1 MSKGSNRRLDGCT
14 KYKERHVEYFLLKLL
29 LVGDSGTG
37 KSCLLHHF
45 LENQFKK
52 DSVNTIGMEFGTRII
67 HISDK
72 SIKLQIW
79 DTAGQERF
87 RSLTKSYFRGAAGAF
102 VVYDICNRDTFLGVR
117 SWLSDVRSLANT
129 ELVII
134 LVGNKNDRAD
144 EREVSYLEASRFAQ
158 EHEMMFLEASALT
171 GDAVEDMFFKC
182 ARSILSKIETGQ
194 IDPERS
200 GSGVQ
205 FGDSSL
211 RRMTQRTRSRRKE
224 RSCCF

>member
-1 MSKGSNRRLDGCT
+1 MLADA
-14 KYKERHVEYFLLKLL
+14 YDFLLKLL
-29 LVGDSGTG
+29 LVGDSGAG

-67 HISDK
+67 HIADK

-87 RSLTKSYFRGAAGAF
+87 RSLTKSYFRGAAGAL

-117 SWLSDVRSLANT
+117 AWLTDVRALANP

-134 LVGNKNDRAD
+134 LVGNKNDKD

-158 EHEMMFLEASALT
+158 EHEMMFLEASALS
-171 GDAVEDMFFKC
+171 GDGVEDMFFKC

-211 RRMTQRTRSRRKE
+211 RRMTQRTRTRKKE

>member
-1 MSKGSNRRLDGCT
+1 
-14 KYKERHVEYFLLKLL
+14 
-29 LVGDSGTG
+29 
-37 KSCLLHHF
+37 
-45 LENQFKK
+45 
-52 DSVNTIGMEFGTRII
+52 MEFGTRII
-67 HISDK
+67 HIADK

-87 RSLTKSYFRGAAGAF
+87 RSLTKSYFRGAAGAL
-102 VVYDICNRDTFLGVR
+102 VVYDVCNRDTFIGVR
-117 SWLSDVRSLANT
+117 SWLNDVRALANP

-134 LVGNKNDRAD
+134 LVGNKNDKTD

-171 GDAVEDMFFKC
+171 GDGVEDMFFKC

-211 RRMTQRTRSRRKE
+211 RRMTQRTRSRKKE
-224 RSCCF
+224 KACCF

>member
-1 MSKGSNRRLDGCT
+1 MLADA
-14 KYKERHVEYFLLKLL
+14 YDFLLKLL
-29 LVGDSGTG
+29 IVGNSGTG

-45 LENQFKK
+45 LENQFKQ
-52 DSVNTIGMEFGTRII
+52 DAVNTIGMEFGTRVIRI
-67 HISDK
+67 ADK

-87 RSLTKSYFRGAAGAF
+87 RSLTKSYFRGAAGALI
-102 VVYDICNRDTFLGVR
+102 VYDICNRETFQSLR
-117 SWLSDVRSLANT
+117 SWLADLRQLANP
-129 ELVII
+129 EMVMI
-134 LVGNKNDRAD
+134 LVGNKTDKAD
-144 EREVSYLEASRFAQ
+144 EREVTYLEASHFAQ
-158 EHEMMFLEASALT
+158 EQEMMFMETSAFS
-171 GDAVEDMFFKC
+171 GDGVEELFFKC
-182 ARSILSKIETGQ
+182 AGTILSKIETGQ

-211 RRMTQRTRSRRKE
+211 RRMAQRTRSRKKE

>member
-1 MSKGSNRRLDGCT
+1 MLADA
-14 KYKERHVEYFLLKLL
+14 Y
-29 LVGDSGTG
+29 VGDSGAG

-67 HISDK
+67 HIADK

-87 RSLTKSYFRGAAGAF
+87 RSLTKSYFRGAAGAL

-117 SWLSDVRSLANT
+117 SWLTDVRALANP

-134 LVGNKNDRAD
+134 LVGNKNDKD

-158 EHEMMFLEASALT
+158 EHEMMFLEASALS
-171 GDAVEDMFFKC
+171 GDGVEDMFFKC

-211 RRMTQRTRSRRKE
+211 RRMTQRTRTRKKE